1 MLGTVFF
8 YPDTQLAVY
17 QACQLCHSVLSA
29 LGLASTATGEIVS
42 VNNLKLALILIC
54 LLLQLLV
61 IFFLVLIFLQKE

>member
-29 LGLASTATGEIVS
+29 LGLASPGEIVS

-61 IFFLVLIFLQKE
+61 IFFLVLIVN

>member
-29 LGLASTATGEIVS
+29 LGLASTGEIVS

>member
-29 LGLASTATGEIVS
+29 LGLASTTGGDIVS
-42 VNNLKLALILIC
+42 VKYLKLALVLIC

-61 IFFLVLIFLQKE
+61 IFFLILIVN

>member
-29 LGLASTATGEIVS
+29 LGLASPGEIVS

-54 LLLQLLV
+54 LLLQLF
-61 IFFLVLIFLQKE
+61 IFFLVLIVN

>member
-8 YPDTQLAVY
+8 YPDTQLAMY
-17 QACQLCHSVLSA
+17 QACQLCHYVLSA
-29 LGLASTATGEIVS
+29 LGLASTGEIVS